1 MTKTVPGVLDSISI
15 KNSFTWAEN
24 STMDCKIVESSLRVS
39 PRTHFLCGWKPLIH
53 RREHEIRGVFAEGV
67 SNSTKLIGKNR
78 ILFPFLFFG
87 PSPIRKMIWK

>member
-39 PRTHFLCGWKPLIH
+39 PRTHFLCELETPY
-53 RREHEIRGVFAEGV
+53 
-67 SNSTKLIGKNR
+67 
-78 ILFPFLFFG
+78 
-87 PSPIRKMIWK
+87 SPQRT